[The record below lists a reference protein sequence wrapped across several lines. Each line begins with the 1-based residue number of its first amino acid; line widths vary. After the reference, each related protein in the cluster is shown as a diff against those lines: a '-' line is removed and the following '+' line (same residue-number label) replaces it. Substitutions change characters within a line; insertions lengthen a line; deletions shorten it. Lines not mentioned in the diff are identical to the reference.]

1 MLVDNGSLADI
12 LYYPA
17 FQQMN
22 LGREQLRPVHSPLVG
37 FGGMKVQPVGT
48 ISLPVVVGA
57 YPQQVTRNVN
67 FLVVDCSSSYNAII
81 GRPTL
86 NSWKVITSTYH
97 LSVKFPTEYGV
108 GEVQGDQ
115 PAARECYLAMLAMDE
130 QTQTMNIEE
139 RRIVV
144 EPTEALEDIPLD
156 EDDPGKST
164 RIGVD
169 LEGKIKKGLIRFL
182 RKNIDVFAW
191 SDEDMPG
198 IDPSV
203 ITHRLNVHPSSK
215 PVRQKKR
222 VFAPERDNAIKEEIQ
237 KLTLAKFIREV
248 YYPDWLANVVMIKK
262 ANGKWRMCVDFT
274 DLNKACPKDSYP
286 LPRIDQLVDS
296 TAGHRLL
303 SIMDAFSGYNQIR
316 MDEVDQEKTSF
327 VTSQGLF
334 CYKVMPFGLK
344 NAGAMY

>member
-1 MLVDNGSLADI
+1 MIVGGSLTGQSSRSKKTYLKVVQNVQLSGQSPKTRTLDEQAITFTDKDASKIHHPYDDAIVITLLIADYSTRRVLVDNGSSADI

-22 LGREQLRPVHSPLVG
+22 LGQEQLRPVHSPLVG
-37 FGGMKVQPVGT
+37 FGGMKVQPVST

-86 NSWKVITSTYH
+86 NSWKAVTSTYH

-108 GEVQGDQ
+108 REVQGDQ
-115 PAARECYLAMLAMDE
+115 LAARECYLAMLAMDE

-144 EPTEALEDIPLD
+144 EPTEALENIPLD
-156 EDDPGKST
+156 EDNPRKST
-164 RIGVD
+164 RIRAD
-169 LEGKIKKGLIRFL
+169 LEGKIKKGLICFL
-182 RKNIDVFAW
+182 RQNIDVFAW
-191 SDEDMPG
+191 SHEDMPG

-215 PVRQKKR
+215 FVRQKKR
-222 VFAPERDNAIKEEIQ
+222 VFAPERDNAIKEKVQ
-237 KLTLAKFIREV
+237 KLTLAKFIQEV
-248 YYPDWLANVVMIKK
+248 YYPDWLANVVMVKK
-262 ANGKWRMCVDFT
+262 ANRK
-274 DLNKACPKDSYP
+274 
-286 LPRIDQLVDS
+286 
-296 TAGHRLL
+296 
-303 SIMDAFSGYNQIR
+303 
-316 MDEVDQEKTSF
+316 
-327 VTSQGLF
+327 
-334 CYKVMPFGLK
+334 
-344 NAGAMY
+344 

>member
-1 MLVDNGSLADI
+1 MRSKKAKVEESSQPPLGEIRMIVGGGSTGQSSKSKKTYLKVVQKVQLSGRSPKTRTTDEQAIIFTDEDALRIHHPYDDAIVITLLITDYSTRRVLVDNESLADI

-139 RRIVV
+139 RNSSSIRRFIYVVQFDGNDVDGCSESLIVS
-144 EPTEALEDIPLD
+144 ESSHRHWRAAHALVVND
-156 EDDPGKST
+156 ELATRLVQVLVFTCIHLLQSLT
-164 RIGVD
+164 RIILAGQYF
-169 LEGKIKKGLIRFL
+169 KF
-182 RKNIDVFAW
+182 
-191 SDEDMPG
+191 
-198 IDPSV
+198 PSQESTKALH
-203 ITHRLNVHPSSK
+203 I
-215 PVRQKKR
+215 
-222 VFAPERDNAIKEEIQ
+222 
-237 KLTLAKFIREV
+237 
-248 YYPDWLANVVMIKK
+248 ANPQYI
-262 ANGKWRMCVDFT
+262 ND
-274 DLNKACPKDSYP
+274 
-286 LPRIDQLVDS
+286 
-296 TAGHRLL
+296 
-303 SIMDAFSGYNQIR
+303 
-316 MDEVDQEKTSF
+316 
-327 VTSQGLF
+327 
-334 CYKVMPFGLK
+334 
-344 NAGAMY
+344 